1 MSEETTERDVQIRAA
16 IDEYHQAIAE
26 QDRIREE
33 TTRWQQEHPPP
44 QKPETVTS
52 VAQIDE
58 YERKNEEWGVPYREQ
73 LRMRDEAAVRAEKAT
88 ETLTTLLPRDYG
100 YVYKGHRY
108 LVPSDTGKLGV
119 SKKL

>member
-1 MSEETTERDVQIRAA
+1 MPTPDRQTPTVHKRRRESIPKSVKMYVWQREPASVWDVA
-16 IDEYHQAIAE
+16 
-26 QDRIREE
+26 
-33 TTRWQQEHPPP
+33 TR
-44 QKPETVTS
+44 
-52 VAQIDE
+52 QIDE
-58 YERKNEEWGVPYREQ
+58 YERKNEEWSVPYREQ

-88 ETLTTLLPRDYG
+88 ENLTTLLPRDYG

>member
-1 MSEETTERDVQIRAA
+1 
-16 IDEYHQAIAE
+16 
-26 QDRIREE
+26 
-33 TTRWQQEHPPP
+33 
-44 QKPETVTS
+44 
-52 VAQIDE
+52 
-58 YERKNEEWGVPYREQ
+58 

-88 ETLTTLLPRDYG
+88 ENLTTLLPRDYG